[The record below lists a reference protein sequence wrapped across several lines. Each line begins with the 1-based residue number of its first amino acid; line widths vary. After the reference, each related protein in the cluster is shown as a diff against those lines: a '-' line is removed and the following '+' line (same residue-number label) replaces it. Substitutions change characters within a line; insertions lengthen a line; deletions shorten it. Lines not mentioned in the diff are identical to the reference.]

1 MNDMANGFKGLAT
14 MLSDV
19 DSLIQAAQSKASQSS
34 RTAMVSS
41 LASAAIP
48 TTHSSSEST
57 ATKQPNNRSTRPF
70 VPLFAAGVG
79 IVSILVFLYSI
90 YQSSPQ
96 PRGADNASSSLSSAA
111 GKPTSP
117 PDFSQQVTE
126 DIPPIGTDRILTYA
140 QIQYCL
146 AEAIRLE
153 ASSLLVHDTDD
164 AGDVVRYNST
174 VDDYNRRC
182 SRYRYHRDT
191 FESAKRAVELHRT
204 RLEAEGGKRFHSS
217 LEEVSTPE
225 HSSETSPEA
234 SNLDIHQHTPT
245 AKKAGPA
252 ADVFFDNEG
261 RPSRLI
267 DEPPIPP
274 ETPVDLPEERAVL
287 SKKVVEDPYPQATTP
302 VIDQDAAVNLKQC
315 LDGRY
320 SALCDHALLTP
331 SQFEKVIVAERTANL
346 KECLNGLS
354 PLCNHKLLTP
364 AQAVEVQEAERRTT
378 YAICIEGR
386 YPVLCDERLLTP
398 EQQKSLKEL
407 RNTAQRAEQGN

>member
-70 VPLFAAGVG
+70 VPLLAAGVG

-302 VIDQDAAVNLKQC
+302 VIDQDAAVNLKPVS
-315 LDGRY
+315 Y
-320 SALCDHALLTP
+320 THLTLP
-331 SQFEKVIVAERTANL
+331 TNR
-346 KECLNGLS
+346 
-354 PLCNHKLLTP
+354 
-364 AQAVEVQEAERRTT
+364 EV
-378 YAICIEGR
+378 
-386 YPVLCDERLLTP
+386 
-398 EQQKSLKEL
+398 
-407 RNTAQRAEQGN
+407 

>member
-1 MNDMANGFKGLAT
+1 

-70 VPLFAAGVG
+70 VPLLAAGVG

-126 DIPPIGTDRILTYA
+126 DIPPIGTDRILTSA

-153 ASSLLVHDTDD
+153 AASQLVHDTDD
-164 AGDVVRYNST
+164 AGDVVRYNGT

-234 SNLDIHQHTPT
+234 STLDIHLQMPT
-245 AKKAGPA
+245 AKKTAPD
-252 ADVFFDNEG
+252 ADVLTDNEG
-261 RPSRLI
+261 RPSGLI
-267 DEPPIPP
+267 DEPPIPA

-287 SKKVVEDPYPQATTP
+287 SKKVVEEPYPQATTP

-386 YPVLCDERLLTP
+386 YPALCDERLLTP
-398 EQQKSLKEL
+398 EQQESLKEL

>member
-1 MNDMANGFKGLAT
+1 

-70 VPLFAAGVG
+70 VPLLAAGVG

-204 RLEAEGGKRFHSS
+204 RLKRKEGS
-217 LEEVSTPE
+217 VSI
-225 HSSETSPEA
+225 A
-234 SNLDIHQHTPT
+234 
-245 AKKAGPA
+245 
-252 ADVFFDNEG
+252 
-261 RPSRLI
+261 PSRRFRLQSI
-267 DEPPIPP
+267 RRKLHQKRQTWISINIRPQQRRQVPLP
-274 ETPVDLPEERAVL
+274 TSFLTTKVDRPGLLMNLLSLQKRLSTFLRRERYFQRKS
-287 SKKVVEDPYPQATTP
+287 SKIRIHRPQH
-302 VIDQDAAVNLKQC
+302 
-315 LDGRY
+315 R
-320 SALCDHALLTP
+320 
-331 SQFEKVIVAERTANL
+331 
-346 KECLNGLS
+346 
-354 PLCNHKLLTP
+354 
-364 AQAVEVQEAERRTT
+364 
-378 YAICIEGR
+378 
-386 YPVLCDERLLTP
+386 
-398 EQQKSLKEL
+398 
-407 RNTAQRAEQGN
+407 